1 MSRRTSS
8 SDSDSRSRLA
18 LRTRPIGLS
27 PLDARALA
35 GGSLKLVEV
44 PLLVEFALACVHD
57 LGAFAAGTFA
67 PRAAHIA
74 QLFARFS
81 ALESDAI
88 DGLAPGFARG
98 FEQHAELGQAL
109 HDLGTPFVL
118 NFAHEA
124 LSIEARS
131 HRSIPQ
137 LERLDGFLRDS

>member
-1 MSRRTSS
+1 M
-8 SDSDSRSRLA
+8 
-18 LRTRPIGLS
+18 
-27 PLDARALA
+27 PLLVHFAGPRVDDLRALA
-35 GGSLKLVEV
+35 AGSL
-44 PLLVEFALACVHD
+44 
-57 LGAFAAGTFA
+57 A
-67 PRAAHIA
+67 PRAAQIA
-74 QLFARFS
+74 QFFAGFS

-131 HRSIPQ
+131 HRSIP
-137 LERLDGFLRDS
+137 ST